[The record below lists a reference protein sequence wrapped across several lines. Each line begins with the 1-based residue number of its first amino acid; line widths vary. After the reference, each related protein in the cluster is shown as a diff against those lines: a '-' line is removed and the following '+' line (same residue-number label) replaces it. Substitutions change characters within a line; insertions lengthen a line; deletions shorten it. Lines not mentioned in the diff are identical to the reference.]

1 MKQAFKAREA
11 GILLHISSL
20 PGKERIGTLGEGAYR
35 FVDFLKA
42 AGVKYWQILPLVQT
56 GFGDSPYQSVFAS
69 SGNPYFIDLFA
80 LAEKGLI
87 KKSEILPVLGKGG
100 VDYGFLYSEKY
111 AVLRRA
117 FSRFDVND
125 ADFRAFI
132 DGGEFEDYA
141 LYMAIK
147 QKSGN
152 KSFDLWGKPYK
163 YRDKAALDAFK
174 EENKSEY
181 LFWLFLQY
189 EFLSQWKALK
199 SYANAAGVRII
210 GDIPLYV
217 ARDSA
222 DVWAHPELF
231 KLGKNRKPKKVAG
244 VPPDYFSATGQLWG
258 NPVYDWKVHAA
269 DGYRWWTE
277 RIRRAFSLYD
287 VVRIDHFRGFDRY
300 YEIDAGEET
309 AVGGRWRKGP
319 GYALF
324 YAIEQK
330 LGRLDFIA
338 EDLGTLD
345 VGVYR
350 LMKKTGYPGM
360 KVLEFAFDGNPQ
372 NPYLPSNIEENSVCY
387 TGTHDNDTLLS
398 FFENMSEGELKAY
411 CARIRDELKKAGIS
425 RRVSGAKSAAESVV
439 ELALACRSSLSVVP
453 LQDVLLN
460 GSRMNTPSTSQ
471 GNWIYRAE
479 RLPSDKDTEKL
490 NALLVKHGRV

>member
-1 MKQAFKAREA
+1 M
-11 GILLHISSL
+11 
-20 PGKERIGTLGEGAYR
+20 
-35 FVDFLKA
+35 
-42 AGVKYWQILPLVQT
+42 
-56 GFGDSPYQSVFAS
+56 
-69 SGNPYFIDLFA
+69 
-80 LAEKGLI
+80 
-87 KKSEILPVLGKGG
+87 
-100 VDYGFLYSEKY
+100 
-111 AVLRRA
+111 
-117 FSRFDVND
+117 
-125 ADFRAFI
+125 
-132 DGGEFEDYA
+132 
-141 LYMAIK
+141 
-147 QKSGN
+147 
-152 KSFDLWGKPYK
+152 
-163 YRDKAALDAFK
+163 
-174 EENKSEY
+174 
-181 LFWLFLQY
+181 
-189 EFLSQWKALK
+189 
-199 SYANAAGVRII
+199 
-210 GDIPLYV
+210 
-217 ARDSA
+217 
-222 DVWAHPELF
+222 
-231 KLGKNRKPKKVAG
+231 
-244 VPPDYFSATGQLWG
+244 
-258 NPVYDWKVHAA
+258 YDWKVHAA

-372 NPYLPSNIEENSVCY
+372 NPYLPSNIAENSVCY